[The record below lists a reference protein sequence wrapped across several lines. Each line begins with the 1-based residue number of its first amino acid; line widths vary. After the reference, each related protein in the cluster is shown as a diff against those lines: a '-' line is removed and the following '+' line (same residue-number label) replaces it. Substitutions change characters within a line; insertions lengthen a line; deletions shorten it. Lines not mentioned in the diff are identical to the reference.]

1 MRFHFNAMLAY
12 VSRYQD
18 AMEVKRLTFK
28 RFKENNLAGF
38 APSFKSRSTDQI
50 KKSRLKHL
58 ENKNRQ

>member
-1 MRFHFNAMLAY
+1 MLAY